1 MEITAAVSRVGV
13 EILQSKIL
21 PDLDAEHNR
30 IIDNWGMAHL
40 TIPLDYKNET
50 KNNQY
55 RKNEE
60 NKWHFLQ
67 QQSQL

>member
-30 IIDNWGMAHL
+30 IIDNRGMAHL
-40 TIPLDYKNET
+40 TIPLNYKNET
-50 KNNQY
+50 K
-55 RKNEE
+55 K
-60 NKWHFLQ
+60 
-67 QQSQL
+67 

>member
-21 PDLDAEHNR
+21 PDLDAEYNR
-30 IIDNWGMAHL
+30 IIDNWEMAHL

-60 NKWHFLQ
+60 LKWHFLQ

>member
-1 MEITAAVSRVGV
+1 MEITAVVSRVGV

-30 IIDNWGMAHL
+30 IIDNRGMAHL

-50 KNNQY
+50 K
-55 RKNEE
+55 K
-60 NKWHFLQ
+60 
-67 QQSQL
+67 